1 MKRRCVMQELLVGEI
16 IRKKRIEIGLTQEEL
31 CEGICDPVTVSRI
44 ENLKQPPSRSTADA
58 LLQRLG
64 VSDSRYSFAFYG
76 GIRDDTKEDIERARQ
91 IQRLQESVEHFCE
104 TETEVTAAGREK
116 LLKILT
122 ELKPLEGLGD
132 PVEKQ
137 RVLMVKVRVQERLN
151 GALTERI
158 RLLEKAIRLT
168 VPGFQGHHLGA
179 GVYGYDEM
187 DMIRRLGLAYSESG
201 QTGRAVQLLSQ
212 LYDHAAARAENI
224 NRPGRVISPIA
235 HSYALALM
243 RNQKPQQA
251 LEMAECGVQ
260 NCIFGY
266 DGELIGMLELEAEC
280 LMLLGR
286 TEEGKERA
294 LEASTLHRLTEK
306 FAGQSISANQT
317 DINQT
322 ILNELSSAGN
332 KNMHL
337 GKVIK
342 YVRERRGFSQKQLC
356 QGLCTVATLSRFESG
371 AQSPSW
377 NCVHAML
384 ERLDMAWKDYT
395 AILTADELHL
405 DKMRKEIA
413 KLFVLLESEKEEH
426 QKDTLNTLRN
436 MIDDMESRIK
446 NTDKIN
452 RQFIMRQ
459 RTLIAYETHTCG
471 LDERLN
477 KLTEA
482 LHMTLPNLSFEDMN
496 QALYS
501 DEEFSLL
508 INIAST
514 YHKLGQVR
522 QSFYIYEQLYRV
534 FKRNYYHHDLMV
546 FFAQSYAIALASEK
560 AYEDAIHVADDGIV
574 IAIETKHYETL
585 PILLHAQAESF
596 YLLGQAD
603 KCREYYAYSAPLYKF
618 FGDYRNLEIL
628 LVDAEERF
636 NMKF

>member
-1 MKRRCVMQELLVGEI
+1 MHELLVGEI
-16 IRKKRIEIGLTQEEL
+16 IKKRRIEQGLTQEDL
-31 CEGICDPVTVSRI
+31 CEGICDPVTISRI
-44 ENLKQPPSRSTADA
+44 ENIKQPPSRSTADA

-76 GIRDDTKEDIERARQ
+76 GICDDDKEDLERVR
-91 IQRLQESVEHFCE
+91 QRLQESVSHFCE
-104 TETEVTAAGREK
+104 TETELTADGREK
-116 LLKILT
+116 LLKTLA
-122 ELKPLEGLGD
+122 ELESLAGLGD
-132 PVEKQ
+132 HMEKQ
-137 RVLMVKVRVQERLN
+137 QVLMTKVRLLEKQN
-151 GALTERI
+151 GTVTERI
-158 RLLEKAIRLT
+158 RLLKEAILLT
-168 VPGFQGHHLGA
+168 VPRFQEQLRGA
-179 GVYGYDEM
+179 GIYGYDET
-187 DMIRRLGLAYSESG
+187 DMIRRLGLAYCENG
-201 QTGRAVQLLSQ
+201 QTRQAVQLLSQ
-212 LYDHAAARAENI
+212 LYDHVTARAGSI

-235 HSYALALM
+235 HSYAMALM
-243 RNQKPQQA
+243 QDQQPQQA

-260 NCIFGY
+260 NCVFGY
-266 DGELIGMLELEAEC
+266 DGELIDMLELEAKC
-280 LMLLGR
+280 LMSLGR
-286 TEEGKERA
+286 TDEGKERA
-294 LEASTLHRLTEK
+294 LEASTLRRLTDR
-306 FAGQSISANQT
+306 FSGQSVSENQQ
-317 DINQT
+317 DINQS
-322 ILNELSSAGN
+322 ILDELSCAGN

-371 AQSPSW
+371 DQSPSW

-384 ERLDMAWKDYT
+384 ERLDMAWKGYT

-413 KLFVLLESEKEEH
+413 KLFAILEREKEEH

-459 RTLIAYETHTCG
+459 RALIAYETHTCD
-471 LDERLN
+471 LSERLDR
-477 KLTEA
+477 LTAA
-482 LHMTLPNLSFEDMN
+482 LHMTLPDLSFEEMN
-496 QALYS
+496 QMLYS
-501 DEEFSLL
+501 EEEFSLL

-534 FKRNYYHHDLMV
+534 FKRNYYHHNLMV
-546 FFAQSYAIALASEK
+546 FFAQSYAIALGREK
-560 AYEDAIHVADDGIV
+560 AYEDAIRVADDGIA

-585 PILLHAQAESF
+585 PILLHVQAESF

-603 KCREYYAYSAPLYKF
+603 KCREYYAYIAPLHRL

-628 LVDAEERF
+628 SVDAEERF
-636 NMKF
+636 DMKF